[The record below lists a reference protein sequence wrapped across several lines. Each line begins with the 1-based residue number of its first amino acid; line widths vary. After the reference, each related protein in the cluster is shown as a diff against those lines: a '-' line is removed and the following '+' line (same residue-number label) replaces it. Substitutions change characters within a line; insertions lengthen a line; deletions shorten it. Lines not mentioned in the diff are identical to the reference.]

1 MNLVQLLQNSNALL
15 SEWFEDFAYW
25 KKSLQSVKPNLQES
39 LFPKHVRAR
48 VNQKNI
54 KEFSRFI
61 LCSKLESYPALVLLV
76 PTPYH

>member
-25 KKSLQSVKPNLQES
+25 KKVYSLWNQICKSPFS
-39 LFPKHVRAR
+39 LNMSEPELTRK
-48 VNQKNI
+48 I
-54 KEFSRFI
+54 SEFSRFI